1 MECPFCA
8 ETIKDEA
15 IACKNCGRDLR
26 VVRPVIRDIHE
37 IVIELDKMQRELD
50 SINTQLAFFESPVR
64 FLSLFAAAYVV
75 LPTLLLLIAHYLLTM
90 TFDTR
95 EIWLRLA
102 ALIIPL
108 PFGVAV
114 YAIHRIGFKGALGFG
129 AITAGISVMG
139 MNLVVGLHDGV
150 AILPSTP
157 LEWRETFEFALS
169 IALAFATGN
178 IIATVVFLVLPSTI
192 AASGQPNAAAF
203 RIARMLGQHV
213 GEEGLR
219 RRARRIQDLMHTV
232 GPLAGLAATACGSIY
247 AGLKGILGT

>member
-15 IACKNCGRDLR
+15 IACKHCSRDLR
-26 VVRPVIRDIHE
+26 VVRPVIREIHE

-50 SINTQLAFFESPVR
+50 SINSQLALFDSPVR
-64 FLSLFAAAYVV
+64 FISLFAAAYV
-75 LPTLLLLIAHYLLTM
+75 LMPTLLLLIAHYLIVM
-90 TFDTR
+90 TFDAR

-108 PFGVAV
+108 PFGAAA

-129 AITAGISVMG
+129 AITAAISLFG
-139 MNLVVGLHDGV
+139 MMIVVGLHDKV
-150 AILPSTP
+150 PILPESAF
-157 LEWRETFEFALS
+157 EWREDFEFALS
-169 IALAFATGN
+169 IALAFATGD
-178 IIATVVFLVLPSTI
+178 IIANVVFLVLPSTI